1 MPKHDW
7 VEVFMQDEGGF
18 GPKRMPVIPALLRY
32 YSVQQL
38 VDKFGLELYLKKIH
52 YAKLVAHYQF
62 GKMFRRQAARLAE
75 KKKTADLPHA

>member
-1 MPKHDW
+1 MF
-7 VEVFMQDEGGF
+7 VQDEGGF
-18 GPKRMPVIPALLRY
+18 GPKRMPIIPALLRY

-38 VDKFGLELYLKKIH
+38 VDKFGLELYLKRIH

-62 GKMFRRQAARLAE
+62 GKMFRRQARIAE